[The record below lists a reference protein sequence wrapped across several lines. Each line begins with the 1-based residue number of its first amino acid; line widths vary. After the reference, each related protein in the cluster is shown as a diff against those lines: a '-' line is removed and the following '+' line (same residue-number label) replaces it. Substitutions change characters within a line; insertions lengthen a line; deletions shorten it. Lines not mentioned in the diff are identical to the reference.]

1 MFVNAPTTQEK
12 ILIWSN
18 DLKKKCI
25 DIVPR
30 GSMTKDGKPL
40 PYRHSAP
47 RNSRHNKHR
56 KPKKQVSEDEESE
69 DSPVEEQ
76 PQEEQQRSPSPMQE
90 EPTVRLPEEVLKALY
105 KTPGVLMIAG
115 LVSWDLVARRDNNP
129 TKRTHPN
136 LYTFHKFTDR
146 KYRFIA
152 SSCSAGHSV
161 LVDEHGEV
169 YTFGRNTCGQ
179 LGFGDTVTR
188 NVPEPV
194 PALRGKNIIHA
205 AVGRHHTLFVTDTGT
220 VYACGDNKC
229 GQCGIGNTT
238 PQVGAP
244 VVKVGCGAEFSMI
257 LDCNGALHSF
267 GLPEY
272 GQLGGEPIAIYWTQF
287 QTPCYTTEKF
297 SEIRKRPSNILPD
310 PGIEPETP
318 CTALSFHFET
328 VPKHVAHFFEKTKEG
343 HINIVK
349 DVQGQMRV
357 SNMDKCYFICF
368 ISVNEPLTVI
378 EVAIDSRKRAYS
390 WGFGGFGRLGHAEQ
404 KDESVPRMIKYF
416 ESQSRGVRSVHCGGT
431 YSLAVNELGGL
442 FLFGQTKRTGEA
454 NMYPKPVQDLSAD
467 DSLVAWG
474 VSPTYGELGTGDI
487 NKSSARPKEVTR
499 MDGLNITQ
507 VTMGYS
513 HTLLLCDDAGEEVK
527 AKLASM
533 PTFNP

>member
-1 MFVNAPTTQEK
+1 
-12 ILIWSN
+12 
-18 DLKKKCI
+18 
-25 DIVPR
+25 
-30 GSMTKDGKPL
+30 MTKDGKPL

-238 PQVGAP
+238 PQVLKPTRVRYSGAP

-272 GQLGGEPIAIYWTQF
+272 GQLGHNTDGKYFVTS
-287 QTPCYTTEKF
+287 TK
-297 SEIRKRPSNILPD
+297 
-310 PGIEPETP
+310 
-318 CTALSFHFET
+318 LSFHFET

-349 DVQGQMRV
+349 DVEIVDFSCG
-357 SNMDKCYFICF
+357 N
-368 ISVNEPLTVI
+368 NHT
-378 EVAIDSRKRAYS
+378 VAIDSRKRAYS

-454 NMYPKPVQDLSAD
+454 NMYPKPVQDLSGWNIRSVGTSNTSIVIAAD

>member
-1 MFVNAPTTQEK
+1 M
-12 ILIWSN
+12 I
-18 DLKKKCI
+18 
-25 DIVPR
+25 PR

-40 PYRHSAP
+40 PYRHTAP
-47 RNSRHNKHR
+47 RNNRHNKHR

-238 PQVGAP
+238 PQVLKPTRVRYRQVKYVLRYNGAP

-272 GQLGGEPIAIYWTQF
+272 GQLGHNTDGKYFVTS
-287 QTPCYTTEKF
+287 TK
-297 SEIRKRPSNILPD
+297 
-310 PGIEPETP
+310 
-318 CTALSFHFET
+318 LSFHFET

-349 DVQGQMRV
+349 D
-357 SNMDKCYFICF
+357 
-368 ISVNEPLTVI
+368 
-378 EVAIDSRKRAYS
+378 VAIDSRKRAYS

-416 ESQSRGVRSVHCGGT
+416 ESQSRGCNSYT
-431 YSLAVNELGGL
+431 MFTGGL

-454 NMYPKPVQDLSAD
+454 NMYPKPVQDLSGWNIRSVGTSNTSIVIAAD

>member
-1 MFVNAPTTQEK
+1 MGVLLRSE
-12 ILIWSN
+12 L
-18 DLKKKCI
+18 LK
-25 DIVPR
+25 VPR

-40 PYRHSAP
+40 PYRHAAP
-47 RNSRHNKHR
+47 RNNRHNKHR

-238 PQVGAP
+238 PQVLKPTRVRYSGAP

-272 GQLGGEPIAIYWTQF
+272 GQLGHNTDGKYFVTS
-287 QTPCYTTEKF
+287 TK
-297 SEIRKRPSNILPD
+297 
-310 PGIEPETP
+310 
-318 CTALSFHFET
+318 LSFHFET

-349 DVQGQMRV
+349 DVEIVDFSCG
-357 SNMDKCYFICF
+357 N
-368 ISVNEPLTVI
+368 NHT
-378 EVAIDSRKRAYS
+378 VAIDSRKRAYS

-454 NMYPKPVQDLSAD
+454 NMYPKPVQDLSGWNIRSVGTSNTSIVIAAD

>member
-1 MFVNAPTTQEK
+1 MTSNA
-12 ILIWSN
+12 
-18 DLKKKCI
+18 
-25 DIVPR
+25 VPR
-30 GSMTKDGKPL
+30 SSMTRDGKPL
-40 PYRHSAP
+40 PFRNAGP

-56 KPKKQVSEDEESE
+56 KPKKHVSEDEESE

-76 PQEEQQRSPSPMQE
+76 PQEEQRGPSPMLE

-194 PALRGKNIIHA
+194 PALKGKNIIHA

-238 PQVGAP
+238 PQVLKPTRVRYSGAP

-272 GQLGGEPIAIYWTQF
+272 GQLGHNTDGKYFVTS
-287 QTPCYTTEKF
+287 TK
-297 SEIRKRPSNILPD
+297 
-310 PGIEPETP
+310 
-318 CTALSFHFET
+318 LSFHFET

-343 HINIVK
+343 HVNIVK
-349 DVQGQMRV
+349 DVEIVDFSCG
-357 SNMDKCYFICF
+357 N
-368 ISVNEPLTVI
+368 NHT
-378 EVAIDSRKRAYS
+378 VAIDSRKRAFS

-454 NMYPKPVQDLSAD
+454 NMYPKPVQDLSGWNIRSVGTSNTSIVIAAD

-474 VSPTYGELGTGDI
+474 VSPTYGELGTGDL

-527 AKLASM
+527 AKLASL

>member
-1 MFVNAPTTQEK
+1 M
-12 ILIWSN
+12 I
-18 DLKKKCI
+18 
-25 DIVPR
+25 PR
-30 GSMTKDGKPL
+30 GSMTKDGKLL
-40 PYRHSAP
+40 PYRHTAP
-47 RNSRHNKHR
+47 RNNRHNKHR
-56 KPKKQVSEDEESE
+56 KPKKHVSEDEESD

-76 PQEEQQRSPSPMQE
+76 PQEEQQQRSPSPMQE
-90 EPTVRLPEEVLKALY
+90 EPTVRLPEEVLRALY

-115 LVSWDLVARRDNNP
+115 MVSWDLVARRDNNP

-161 LVDEHGEV
+161 LIDENGEA

-188 NVPEPV
+188 NVPELV
-194 PALRGKNIIHA
+194 PALKGKNIIHA

-238 PQVGAP
+238 PQVLKLTRVRYNGAP

-272 GQLGGEPIAIYWTQF
+272 GQLGHNTDGKYFVTS
-287 QTPCYTTEKF
+287 TK
-297 SEIRKRPSNILPD
+297 
-310 PGIEPETP
+310 
-318 CTALSFHFET
+318 LSFHFET
-328 VPKHVAHFFEKTKEG
+328 IPKHVAHFFEKTKEG

-349 DVQGQMRV
+349 DVEIVDFSCG
-357 SNMDKCYFICF
+357 N
-368 ISVNEPLTVI
+368 NHT
-378 EVAIDSRKRAYS
+378 VAIDSRKRAFS

-416 ESQSRGVRSVHCGGT
+416 ESMSRGVRSVHCGGT

-454 NMYPKPVQDLSAD
+454 NMYPKPVQDLSGWNIRCVGTSNTSIVIAAD

-527 AKLASM
+527 AKLASL

>member
-1 MFVNAPTTQEK
+1 
-12 ILIWSN
+12 
-18 DLKKKCI
+18 
-25 DIVPR
+25 
-30 GSMTKDGKPL
+30 MTKDGKLL
-40 PYRHSAP
+40 PYRHLQP
-47 RNSRHNKHR
+47 RNSRANR
-56 KPKKQVSEDEESE
+56 QKKQKKHVSEDEESD
-69 DSPVEEQ
+69 DSTVEEQ
-76 PQEEQQRSPSPMQE
+76 PREEQRTPSPMLE
-90 EPTVRLPEEVLKALY
+90 EPTMKLPEEVLRALY
-105 KTPGVLMIAG
+105 KTPGILMIAG

-161 LVDEHGEV
+161 LVDENGEV

-179 LGFGDTVTR
+179 LGFGDTVPR

-194 PALRGKNIIHA
+194 PALKGKNIIHA

-238 PQVGAP
+238 PQVLKPTRVRYKAP
-244 VVKVGCGAEFSMI
+244 VIKVGCGAEFSMI
-257 LDCNGALHSF
+257 LDCNGHLHSF

-272 GQLGGEPIAIYWTQF
+272 GQLGHNTDGKYFVTS
-287 QTPCYTTEKF
+287 TK
-297 SEIRKRPSNILPD
+297 
-310 PGIEPETP
+310 
-318 CTALSFHFET
+318 LSFHFET
-328 VPKHVAHFFEKTKEG
+328 VPKHVAHFFEKSKDG
-343 HINIVK
+343 HVNAVK
-349 DVQGQMRV
+349 DVEIVDFSCG
-357 SNMDKCYFICF
+357 N
-368 ISVNEPLTVI
+368 NHT
-378 EVAIDSRKRAYS
+378 VAIDSKKRAYS

-416 ESQSRGVRSVHCGGT
+416 DTQSRGVRSVHCGGT

-442 FLFGQTKRTGEA
+442 FMFGQTKRTGEA
-454 NMYPKPVQDLSAD
+454 NMYPKPVQDLSGWNIRSIGTSNTSIVIAAD

-487 NKSSARPKEVTR
+487 NKSTARPKEVTR

-513 HTLLLCDDAGEEVK
+513 HTLLLCDDTGEEVT

>member
-1 MFVNAPTTQEK
+1 M
-12 ILIWSN
+12 I
-18 DLKKKCI
+18 
-25 DIVPR
+25 PR
-30 GSMTKDGKPL
+30 GSMTKDGKLL
-40 PYRHSAP
+40 PYRHLQP
-47 RNSRHNKHR
+47 RNSRANR
-56 KPKKQVSEDEESE
+56 QKKQKKHVSEDEESD
-69 DSPVEEQ
+69 DSTVEEQ
-76 PQEEQQRSPSPMQE
+76 PREEQRTPSPMLE
-90 EPTVRLPEEVLKALY
+90 EPTMKLPEEVLRALY
-105 KTPGVLMIAG
+105 KTPGILMIAG

-161 LVDEHGEV
+161 LVDENGEV

-179 LGFGDTVTR
+179 LGFGDTVPR

-194 PALRGKNIIHA
+194 PALKGKNIIHA

-238 PQVGAP
+238 PQVLKPTRVRYKAP
-244 VVKVGCGAEFSMI
+244 VIKVGCGAEFSMI
-257 LDCNGALHSF
+257 LDCNGHLHSF

-272 GQLGGEPIAIYWTQF
+272 GQLGHNTDGKYFVTS
-287 QTPCYTTEKF
+287 TK
-297 SEIRKRPSNILPD
+297 
-310 PGIEPETP
+310 
-318 CTALSFHFET
+318 LSFHFET
-328 VPKHVAHFFEKTKEG
+328 VPKHVAHFFEKSKDG
-343 HINIVK
+343 HVNAVK
-349 DVQGQMRV
+349 DVEIVDFSCG
-357 SNMDKCYFICF
+357 N
-368 ISVNEPLTVI
+368 NHT
-378 EVAIDSRKRAYS
+378 VAIDSKKRAYS

-416 ESQSRGVRSVHCGGT
+416 DTQSRGVRSVHCGGT

-442 FLFGQTKRTGEA
+442 FMFGQTKRTGEA
-454 NMYPKPVQDLSAD
+454 NMYPKPVQDLSGWNIRSIGTSNTSIVIAAD

-487 NKSSARPKEVTR
+487 NKSTARPKEVTR

-513 HTLLLCDDAGEEVK
+513 HTLLLCDDTGEEVT

>member
-1 MFVNAPTTQEK
+1 M
-12 ILIWSN
+12 I
-18 DLKKKCI
+18 
-25 DIVPR
+25 PR

-40 PYRHSAP
+40 PYRHAGP
-47 RNSRHNKHR
+47 RNSRHNKHK

-69 DSPVEEQ
+69 ESPVEDQ

-238 PQVGAP
+238 PQVLKPTRVRYSGAP

-272 GQLGGEPIAIYWTQF
+272 GQLGHNTDGKYFVTS
-287 QTPCYTTEKF
+287 TK
-297 SEIRKRPSNILPD
+297 
-310 PGIEPETP
+310 
-318 CTALSFHFET
+318 LSFHFET

-349 DVQGQMRV
+349 DVEIVDFSCG
-357 SNMDKCYFICF
+357 N
-368 ISVNEPLTVI
+368 NHT
-378 EVAIDSRKRAYS
+378 VAIDSRKRAYS

-416 ESQSRGVRSVHCGGT
+416 DSQSRGVRSVHCGGT
-431 YSLAVNELGGL
+431 YSLAVNEHGGL

-454 NMYPKPVQDLSAD
+454 NMYPKPVQDLSGWNIRSVGTSNTSIVIAAD

-499 MDGLNITQ
+499 MEGLNITQ

>member
-1 MFVNAPTTQEK
+1 M
-12 ILIWSN
+12 I
-18 DLKKKCI
+18 
-25 DIVPR
+25 PR

-238 PQVGAP
+238 PQVLKPTRVRYSGAP

-272 GQLGGEPIAIYWTQF
+272 GQLGHNTDGKYFVTS
-287 QTPCYTTEKF
+287 TK
-297 SEIRKRPSNILPD
+297 
-310 PGIEPETP
+310 
-318 CTALSFHFET
+318 LSFHFET

-349 DVQGQMRV
+349 DVEIVDFSCG
-357 SNMDKCYFICF
+357 N
-368 ISVNEPLTVI
+368 NHT
-378 EVAIDSRKRAYS
+378 VAIDSRKRAYS

-454 NMYPKPVQDLSAD
+454 NMYPKPVQDLSGWNIRSVGTSNTSIVIAAD

>member
-1 MFVNAPTTQEK
+1 M
-12 ILIWSN
+12 I
-18 DLKKKCI
+18 
-25 DIVPR
+25 PR

-40 PYRHSAP
+40 PYRHAAP
-47 RNSRHNKHR
+47 RNNRHNKHR

-238 PQVGAP
+238 PQVLKPTRVRYSGAP

-272 GQLGGEPIAIYWTQF
+272 GQLGHNTDGKYFVTS
-287 QTPCYTTEKF
+287 TK
-297 SEIRKRPSNILPD
+297 
-310 PGIEPETP
+310 
-318 CTALSFHFET
+318 LSFHFET

-349 DVQGQMRV
+349 DVEIVDFSCG
-357 SNMDKCYFICF
+357 N
-368 ISVNEPLTVI
+368 NHT
-378 EVAIDSRKRAYS
+378 VAIDSRKRAYS

-454 NMYPKPVQDLSAD
+454 NMYPKPVQDLSGWNIRSVGTSNTSIVIAAD